1 MIPRPALCPKRS
13 NVPMKCDIPA
23 PLDRLVWFQ
32 EKLSLKT
39 EEEEKINQYRAI
51 FAEKKTVFWSLRL

>member
-1 MIPRPALCPKRS
+1 
-13 NVPMKCDIPA
+13 MKCDIPA